1 MAHVSYFTLLE
12 VAFSATP
19 QYSSSSPAA
28 SSFSRLRIA
37 VLICCA
43 SFGERSSARVKLTI
57 AFDESPSF
65 LYTWERRRRWW
76 RHAWTLGAAVAAAAA
91 CGAARWAGLGGR
103 CAQTH
108 TSLAPR
114 SGGGKPGSWACVAV
128 GRAALAARAS
138 LRQAARRS
146 RRAQATYD
154 AVVGGGH
161 SHHLPFWRP
170 VPRARAQG
178 GGPGGRR
185 VRREKRAPCRQVVDR
200 ALLWHD
206 LDQRGELER
215 ASVASPCG

>member
-1 MAHVSYFTLLE
+1 M
-12 VAFSATP
+12 
-19 QYSSSSPAA
+19 
-28 SSFSRLRIA
+28 
-37 VLICCA
+37 ICCA

-114 SGGGKPGSWACVAV
+114 RGGGKPGSWACVAV
-128 GRAALAARAS
+128 WRAALAARAS

-161 SHHLPFWRP
+161 SHTPP
-170 VPRARAQG
+170 VVGGPSRGCARARRAGRAG
-178 GGPGGRR
+178 GGCDGRS
-185 VRREKRAPCRQVVDR
+185 VRLAESEVDR
-200 ALLWHD
+200 ALLWRD
-206 LDQRGELER
+206 LDQRGELREGVGVLALRDEHLRLLEARQRVARVDADRAAQVVER
-215 ASVASPCG
+215 LR